1 MTDAVECV
9 RLAIVGSTK
18 FADPGA
24 YGKARQL
31 INVWIAE
38 LRPVAVISGGAE
50 GIDTMAEEVARQWG
64 YHEHHVEKR
73 LIIHRPKNHRWQPEG
88 FKDRNLLIAHDCTHL
103 LAIRCKQSTTY
114 GSGWTAD
121 RAEELGKTVWRERL

>member
-1 MTDAVECV
+1 VTGV
-9 RLAIVGSTK
+9 RLAIVGSVK
-18 FADPGA
+18 FSDPGA
-24 YGKARQL
+24 YGRARQL
-31 INVWIAE
+31 INVRIAE
-38 LRPVAVISGGAE
+38 LRPVAVISGGAD

-64 YHEHHVEKR
+64 FHEDHAEKR
-73 LIIHRPKNHRWQPEG
+73 LVIYLPKYPRWRPEG
-88 FKDRNLLIAHDCTHL
+88 YRHRNLLIARDCTHL